1 MIEKFKQFRFEFDK
15 QKEEYSKIKGDI
27 TEENKYVLLDEINKE
42 SIWNYFQLSIEILF
56 DLASDSEK
64 YLEYLDSVF
73 LKVKGDMASG
83 PFFEMLIKVGKEK
96 QEVAIKLYY
105 IIQNKSNNIDLK
117 IISGLILGGYS
128 FYNEGLLKDLI

>member
-64 YLEYLDSVF
+64 YLEYL
-73 LKVKGDMASG
+73 
-83 PFFEMLIKVGKEK
+83 
-96 QEVAIKLYY
+96 
-105 IIQNKSNNIDLK
+105 
-117 IISGLILGGYS
+117 
-128 FYNEGLLKDLI
+128 EGA